1 MHIWLLI
8 SKAERQEAGARAKAN
23 EHKIPPT
30 SVREAGGTPPS
41 RKAGEGD
48 CIVEVARQRNPPP
61 LLSGWHLRT
70 LSQPQN
76 KSYC

>member
-1 MHIWLLI
+1 MYIWLLI
-8 SKAERQEAGARAKAN
+8 SKAERQAVGARAKAN

-48 CIVEVARQRNPPP
+48 CIVERIARQCKPPP

-76 KSYC
+76 